1 MGDEQK
7 DLLAI
12 KCQNNVTQK
21 AMFSIEVTNQSQG
34 IGTMGSNPF

>member
-7 DLLAI
+7 DLLAC
-12 KCQNNVTQK
+12 KWKNNVTQK

>member
-7 DLLAI
+7 DLLAC
-12 KCQNNVTQK
+12 KSQNNVTQK
-21 AMFSIEVTNQSQG
+21 AMFCIEVTNQSQG